1 MNYLEWSDEY
11 NCTAK
16 ELACTIEKLKK
27 ERNLANVVNRKD
39 IDLKIAKYKMY
50 YNECL
55 SIANH
60 LFLRYVGV
68 E

>member
-11 NCTAK
+11 NYTAK

-27 ERNLANVVNRKD
+27 ERSTANIYNKKELE
-39 IDLKIAKYKMY
+39 LKIAKYKLY

-55 SIANH
+55 AIANH